1 MSVKEVK
8 HFKDL
13 MVWQRSHQL
22 FLDVV
27 RDIETFPKM
36 IDESEEIIV
45 KNNSTDIFAPKPIT
59 VFSGGV
65 V

>member
-1 MSVKEVK
+1 MKEIK

-45 KNNSTDIFAPKPIT
+45 KNNSTDIFTLIPIT
-59 VFSGGV
+59 VFR
-65 V
+65 

>member
-1 MSVKEVK
+1 MSVKEIK

-45 KNNSTDIFAPKPIT
+45 KNNSTDIFTLIPIT
-59 VFSGGV
+59 VFR
-65 V
+65 

>member
-1 MSVKEVK
+1 MKEVK

-45 KNNSTDIFAPKPIT
+45 KNNSTDIFTLIPIT
-59 VFSGGV
+59 IFR
-65 V
+65 